1 MMALRISL
9 LMRRYGIDADRA
21 AMLAAFIWGLAM
33 RIDLPVKPALLP
45 FCRIRLAEGADP
57 SEILH
62 VYRGDTLCFVP
73 APLSVFAALA
83 TEEGAAR
90 SIRFRKYREI
100 APQAGEYAPENAEA
114 AGVDHE

>member
-1 MMALRISL
+1 
-9 LMRRYGIDADRA
+9 
-21 AMLAAFIWGLAM
+21 M

-45 FCRIRLAEGADP
+45 FCRNLLAGGADP
-57 SEILH
+57 AEVLH
-62 VYRGDTLCFVP
+62 VYRGDTLCFRP
-73 APLSVFAALA
+73 APLSVFADLA

-90 SIRFRKYREI
+90 SIRLRRYREI